1 MPYNS
6 IDEKQSYCLSNFN
19 LKVGLAGERET
30 ASVLRN
36 HIFAMEHSVSHDLSL
51 KSSQLFKWI
60 MFFKRLFIL
69 RQKI

>member
-36 HIFAMEHSVSHDLSL
+36 HIFAMEH
-51 KSSQLFKWI
+51 
-60 MFFKRLFIL
+60 
-69 RQKI
+69 